1 MDSKTRDA
9 NASQR
14 SYTFDPDHCNVI
26 PPFAMIQNMYDAHAW
41 QLQLQFN
48 LHHIQFNQDAQRF
61 CVVKQHPDR
70 NFTIGIVLEQ
80 WCWTRLFNRTLEQNK
95 TSSAPLPCSINS
107 HGDAS
112 WLFQTLDPNRHP
124 PIDLSTIL
132 GDSSSTED
140 NKTAKKTSK
149 EQFHTHVVKHIQHL
163 VEQFLLLYQKPPS
176 TETSMPPMLSLLS
189 NHILNHASRRVETD
203 NEEDIFQILKVSFR
217 LGWIDQELLCAIFQ
231 PAEMQQRLLELFQC
245 PLLEK
250 HQLELLMLTRRLMN
264 HPVFNKNR
272 RLNNHDTKECAAATT
287 LDQKQHDNMDLRTN
301 LVQELLIEGRS
312 RLETRTMT
320 AELAFALLQCMATL
334 LTSAASCPCGIATT
348 TTACAQDKIP
358 CEFPDLSVAS
368 PMTQWALDI
377 YWWTEN
383 PELSSQQNEFDR
395 YQAKQQRLVLWPLV
409 HQIIHY
415 CMRHSHHQISHEIIP
430 QRETQTPAI

>member
-1 MDSKTRDA
+1 M
-9 NASQR
+9 
-14 SYTFDPDHCNVI
+14 I
-26 PPFAMIQNMYDAHAW
+26 PPFAMIQGMHDSHAW

-48 LHHIQFNQDAQRF
+48 LDHIQFNKDTQRF

-80 WCWTRLFNRTLEQNK
+80 WCWTRLFNRTLVPK
-95 TSSAPLPCSINS
+95 KSSSTPMPCGSNNNGMNS
-107 HGDAS
+107 HDDAS
-112 WLFQTLDPNRHP
+112 WLFQTLDPSQHQS
-124 PIDLSTIL
+124 IDLSTML
-132 GDSSSTED
+132 GNSSSTED
-140 NKTAKKTSK
+140 TKTAKKINE
-149 EQFHTHVVKHIQHL
+149 EQFHTHVVKHVQQL
-163 VEQFLLLYQKPPS
+163 VERFLLLYQKPPS

-217 LGWIDQELLCAIFQ
+217 LGWIDQELLCVIFQ

-264 HPVFNKNR
+264 HPVFNENRQSKNK
-272 RLNNHDTKECAAATT
+272 DTKECAAATAI
-287 LDQKQHDNMDLRTN
+287 DQKQHENMDLRAN
-301 LVQELLIEGRS
+301 LVQELFIEGRS

-348 TTACAQDKIP
+348 TIACARDKIP
-358 CEFPDLSVAS
+358 CEFPDLSVTTPLA
-368 PMTQWALDI
+368 QWALDV

-383 PELSSQQNEFDR
+383 PELSGQQNEFDR

-415 CMRHSHHQISHEIIP
+415 CTRHSRHQISHEIMP